1 MAHIS
6 LFGKSIKIFPC
17 PAVFICRTSC
27 RLYAK
32 GTFSSIPIH
41 FLISSQL
48 DDRVQEFYLENFGKA
63 ATAAMMTHLRRELA
77 HAIWMLLMDDEFMH
91 AYIHGLVF
99 CLVDGILRVFFPRFL
114 TYSADYPE
122 K

>member
-1 MAHIS
+1 M
-6 LFGKSIKIFPC
+6 
-17 PAVFICRTSC
+17 
-27 RLYAK
+27 
-32 GTFSSIPIH
+32 
-41 FLISSQL
+41 SQL
-48 DDRVQEFYLENFGKA
+48 DDQIQEFYLEIFDKA
-63 ATAAMMTHLRRELA
+63 ATAAMLTHLRRELA